1 MRPGMNAG
9 ADLVETKIP
18 DAISVPAKAVFT
30 VNGKPAVYVKDHSQ
44 YIARQV
50 SIKARNPD
58 EVAIEGVAAGTLVAL
73 TEPPQEKR

>member
-9 ADLVETKIP
+9 ADLVQTKIP
-18 DAISVPAKAVFT
+18 EAISVPAKAVFT
-30 VNGKPAVYVKDHSQ
+30 VNGKPAVYVKDRNQ
-44 YIARQV
+44 YTARPV